1 MNAIEAGHLVKR
13 FGAVTAVNDVTI
25 TVREGEIFGFLGPNG
40 AGKTTTMR
48 LLTGVLT
55 PDAGAAKINGIDI
68 HRHPLDAKMQMGVI
82 PESSTVY
89 GDMSAEQNLQPE
101 RADVRHA
108 PGTSGG
114 EDR

>member
-13 FGAVTAVNDVTI
+13 FGTVTALNDVTI

-55 PDAGAAKINGIDI
+55 PDSGTARINGIDI
-68 HRHPLDAKMQMGVI
+68 HRHRAC
-82 PESSTVY
+82 
-89 GDMSAEQNLQPE
+89 QNAWQLTLQSLQNK
-101 RADVRHA
+101 AV
-108 PGTSGG
+108 
-114 EDR
+114 